1 MYQSRGM
8 LKKLTKM
15 ATNGK
20 RRKRK
25 SMTKARKNRKSRIS
39 MKRSGY

>member
-15 ATNGK
+15 ASNGK

-25 SMTKARKNRKSRIS
+25 SMTNSRKNRKARIS